1 MKTSLISNSLC
12 VRNHMIKNRIVVP
25 AMADFGMTGAD
36 GLVNERHINRYAAYA
51 EGGAGLIIIEAC
63 SVTRFPE
70 NRGTIVLDSD
80 ACLQGLSELAKAA
93 TKHGTTAIVQ
103 IMLTGLSVMPENSIA
118 EISPKK
124 FLQYKADFIA
134 AAVRCKAAGFHGVEL
149 HAAHGMYLDEVIE
162 TSART
167 DEYGGS
173 FENRVRLLAELIR
186 EIKEA
191 CGSSFLVAV
200 RFGNPDYEELI
211 HTASVIETAGADLLD
226 VSTGS
231 ERYRDIPS
239 DFLYDGKVYAAS
251 LVRKQAQ
258 VPVICVGNI
267 FDGQTGE
274 GILRAGYADMIA
286 VGRGHLCDPAWAHK
300 AMAGAAPNG
309 CLRCRHCMWY
319 VDGRKCPAATRREK
333 RL

>member
-1 MKTSLISNSLC
+1 MEE
-12 VRNHMIKNRIVVP
+12 NHIRPIVKMVPPALASYNATTHLMTFHNGSTIK
-25 AMADFGMTGAD
+25 FGHWSGDASED
-36 GLVNERHINRYAAYA
+36 EYNGLEYDWIFIDEATQFSERSFNFLGGCLRGVNQFPKRMYLTCNP
-51 EGGAGLIIIEAC
+51 GGVGHRWVKRL
-63 SVTRFPE
+63 
-70 NRGTIVLDSD
+70 
-80 ACLQGLSELAKAA
+80 
-93 TKHGTTAIVQ
+93 
-103 IMLTGLSVMPENSIA
+103 
-118 EISPKK
+118 
-124 FLQYKADFIA
+124 FID
-134 AAVRCKAAGFHGVEL
+134 RQFKQ
-149 HAAHGMYLDEVIE
+149 MYLDEVIE
-162 TSART
+162 ISTRT
-167 DEYGGS
+167 DEYGGP

-258 VPVICVGNI
+258 IPVICVGNI

-274 GILRAGYADMIA
+274 GILSAGYADMIA

-319 VDGRKCPAATRREK
+319 VDGRKCPAVKRREK